1 MARVSGEIL
10 IKRLV
15 EQVFDDVAD
24 QRNEPICNPRMTQSG
39 KITEGADQGR
49 HAIPRDGKVGEWWRC
64 YRGYRVRQGQ
74 ELRLTDRNALRRCQ
88 WRLDLR
94 AD

>member
-24 QRNEPICNPRMTQSG
+24 QRN
-39 KITEGADQGR
+39 
-49 HAIPRDGKVGEWWRC
+49 
-64 YRGYRVRQGQ
+64 
-74 ELRLTDRNALRRCQ
+74 DRSATRE
-88 WRLDLR
+88 
-94 AD
+94 